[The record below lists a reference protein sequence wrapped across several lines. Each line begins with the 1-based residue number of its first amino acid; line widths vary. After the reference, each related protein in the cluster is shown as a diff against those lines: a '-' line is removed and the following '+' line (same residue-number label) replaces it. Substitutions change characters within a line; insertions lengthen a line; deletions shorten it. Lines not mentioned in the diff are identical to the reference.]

1 VERFDLVRGWYAS
14 HSNSRNVKYHR
25 VILDIIVTFLNMS
38 KLTLDEILSKGTGVQ
53 EDGLLALP
61 GVVAIATDLKS

>member
-1 VERFDLVRGWYAS
+1 
-14 HSNSRNVKYHR
+14 
-25 VILDIIVTFLNMS
+25 MS

-53 EDGLLALP
+53 DDGLLALP